1 MIGLNLTE
9 RVSFRPGDANE
20 APWTTEAEG
29 RLGCYSDRRWNSVG
43 CHEFDEDAAE

>member
-9 RVSFRPGDANE
+9 HVSFRPGDANE

-29 RLGCYSDRRWNSVG
+29 RLGYGYRVPLRNHLVRDSLPP
-43 CHEFDEDAAE
+43 